1 MKRLSVIAVLII
13 ATVDGN
19 SSAICAQVK
28 TDDWSTVQACR
39 VSLQLPKTLKRNR
52 HEGIDSCVAEFEGG
66 EIFLSLDY
74 GTWGGAA
81 TKTKNARDLNFAEES
96 FVVDGKTGVFATYIM
111 YPVNQRKALYIA
123 HLYVELE
130 AAQGPYGR
138 PTSFMATLT
147 GHSPKDMDIA
157 RRIFSSVRFT
167 PETPNKSLDAS
178 RGSVFRMKLL

>member
-1 MKRLSVIAVLII
+1 MKRLSVIAALII
-13 ATVDGN
+13 ATVDGIAP
-19 SSAICAQVK
+19 AICAQVK

-39 VSLQLPKTLKRNR
+39 VSIQLPKTLKRNR
-52 HEGIDSCVAEFEGG
+52 HEGIDSCVAEFEDGG
-66 EIFLSLDY
+66 MFLLLDY

-81 TKTKNARDLNFAEES
+81 SKNARDLNFAEES
-96 FVVDGKTGVFATYIM
+96 FIVDGKTGVFATYIM
-111 YPVNQRKALYIA
+111 YPVNQRKPLYIA

-167 PETPNKSLDAS
+167 PQTPNRIVEPERRKRLSHHS
-178 RGSVFRMKLL
+178 